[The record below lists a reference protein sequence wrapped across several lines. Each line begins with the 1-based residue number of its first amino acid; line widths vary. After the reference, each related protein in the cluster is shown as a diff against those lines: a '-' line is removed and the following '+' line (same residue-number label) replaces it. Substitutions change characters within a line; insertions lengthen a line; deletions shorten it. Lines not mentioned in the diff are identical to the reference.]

1 MTLKNYTCDCHCDSV
16 LNVVRG
22 EGETLLNEYNVS
34 REGPFLQLFAA
45 WTENGSGLCDS
56 RASSF
61 TGIDPKDVF
70 ALAVKMVKTVMEKAP
85 AENMTL
91 CVTKNDVRGAVKAG
105 KNIAMAAMEGCGCV
119 DSLEKLHMLRE
130 LGVRFATL
138 TWNPSNILASGC
150 SSSGTPDDKGLT
162 EYGREFVKECG
173 KLGIAVDLSHASV
186 KTMRDVLEE
195 DSCAVFASHSNFR
208 SVCDH
213 VRNLPDD
220 VAEEIV
226 RRGGFIGLNTYLP
239 FVAGGISYGEYD
251 AEMIFPHIYYAAEKG
266 WLGALGFGFDID
278 GVEAYARNV
287 PLDRSIHDTYAR
299 IIREK
304 SGLDEKTQ
312 IAIRGGNF
320 LEFVGRK
327 LG

>member
-1 MTLKNYTCDCHCDSV
+1 M
-16 LNVVRG
+16 NVVRG

-138 TWNPSNILASGC
+138 TALFCRLAS
-150 SSSGTPDDKGLT
+150 
-162 EYGREFVKECG
+162 
-173 KLGIAVDLSHASV
+173 
-186 KTMRDVLEE
+186 
-195 DSCAVFASHSNFR
+195 R
-208 SVCDH
+208 SQ
-213 VRNLPDD
+213 RSLL
-220 VAEEIV
+220 
-226 RRGGFIGLNTYLP
+226 R
-239 FVAGGISYGEYD
+239 
-251 AEMIFPHIYYAAEKG
+251 
-266 WLGALGFGFDID
+266 WLF
-278 GVEAYARNV
+278 
-287 PLDRSIHDTYAR
+287 
-299 IIREK
+299 
-304 SGLDEKTQ
+304 
-312 IAIRGGNF
+312 
-320 LEFVGRK
+320 
-327 LG
+327 